1 MRGAIQFLRRWADSP
16 EQTNAYMRTALA
28 DRLLQCQSSP
38 RDLRCSPRDIYLAP
52 HFDDVAF
59 SIGAF
64 ARARGAGRLL
74 TLFGQSDFSFDPPT
88 GQLSAAAVTALRRA
102 EDVKFAESCGLIR
115 EDLGLPEAAL
125 RGRAPMDAARAADDV
140 PAFAS
145 SVLDAILNGADG
157 NPPAERPWLFAP
169 MALGGHIDHAIV
181 LYILSQNRAA
191 IEPRFRLAFYEDLPY
206 AAHYEYRVEGL
217 ARFAR
222 TFGLWGW
229 RRHVLPLG
237 EAQAAKLDL
246 LRIYGSQHVEKPME
260 IGRFTP
266 VCRFATPAHEA
277 LWIRA
282 GSARR

>member
-1 MRGAIQFLRRWADSP
+1 MRRATQYLRRWACSP

-28 DRLLQCQSSP
+28 DRLLQRQSSP
-38 RDLRCSPRDIYLAP
+38 RDLRCSPRDLYLAP

-64 ARARGAGRLL
+64 ARARGTGRLL
-74 TLFGQSDFSFDPPT
+74 TLFGQSDFTVNPPA

-115 EDLGLPEAAL
+115 DDLGLAEAAL
-125 RGRAPMDAARAADDV
+125 RGRTPMDAARAADDV

-145 SVLDAILNGADG
+145 VVLDAILDGAEESQL
-157 NPPAERPWLFAP
+157 AERPWLFAP

-181 LYILSQNRAA
+181 LCILRENRAA
-191 IEPRFRLAFYEDLPY
+191 IERRFRLAFYEDLPY

-237 EAQAAKLDL
+237 EAEAVKLEL
-246 LRIYGSQHVEKPME
+246 LRIYGSQHVEKPTE

-266 VCRFATPAHEA
+266 VCRLPTPAHEA